1 MEEVGTSDKV
11 TAAAAAVV
19 VVVAAAAVVVA
30 AVAAGVSENMV
41 MAGPAGHD
49 LEAVGLEVVDL
60 LVVVVVVAAAVVV
73 VVVVVVVGGLAAAAV
88 GFAAVVAALAQ
99 RVVGTQAGPES
110 PVDFADQ
117 VPAAAAAVVV
127 VDSAVAGEIHRV
139 AVLAETA
146 GAGYTE
152 ADSEEGRGDLEIV
165 GMGVLAA
172 RVGLQSVK
180 DGPVG
185 GMKVQRFPGVGQSME
200 VAAVQGEVQGHAD
213 HSSPDFAVHSLL
225 GPVVHMLTSVVRI
238 ACHSWFRVVGS
249 ASP

>member
-11 TAAAAAVV
+11 TAAAA
-19 VVVAAAAVVVA
+19 
-30 AVAAGVSENMV
+30 
-41 MAGPAGHD
+41 
-49 LEAVGLEVVDL
+49 
-60 LVVVVVVAAAVVV
+60 VVV
-73 VVVVVVVGGLAAAAV
+73 VVVVVVVGALVVV
-88 GFAAVVAALAQ
+88 GFAAVVAALDQ
-99 RVVGTQAGPES
+99 RVAGTQAGPES
-110 PVDFADQ
+110 PADFADQ
-117 VPAAAAAVVV
+117 VPAAAAV

-152 ADSEEGRGDLEIV
+152 VDSEEGRGDLEIV

-172 RVGLQSVK
+172 RVGLESVK

-200 VAAVQGEVQGHAD
+200 VAAVQGEAQGHAD

-225 GPVVHMLTSVVRI
+225 GPVVHMLTSRK
-238 ACHSWFRVVGS
+238 
-249 ASP
+249 